1 MVDDLFDLTLKI
13 FVRRIHDFLKDP
25 LQKTSITNEDGKN
38 ELINSSQLI
47 RREQPFFFSLVLQ

>member
-25 LQKTSITNEDGKN
+25 LQKTSITMKMEKMN
-38 ELINSSQLI
+38 ELIPVN
-47 RREQPFFFSLVLQ
+47 